1 MKIKDLYTSICIAVS
16 VLLSVT
22 GCQQEHDILS
32 PKDTASLTLY
42 FNSPS
47 LSLTRSDNE
56 ETLHLYYEAVDGKLV
71 PYQAPVSLPATRA
84 IGDGNTADGGG
95 MADLAVFLVDED
107 DNIVAR
113 EKLTGLA
120 DGGPL
125 AGTTSKNIYFL
136 NLQPGKY
143 TVYAY
148 ANIEGNDWFS
158 IPADG
163 ETSFAAYKDA
173 LLKPLT
179 TGVPTISGTIMPLTG
194 KLDITVG
201 EGSNSGI
208 VPMLRPVG
216 KLSVVVHN
224 EKTGDDALSVTTPS
238 MGEIFPKT
246 GYVFKHDEM
255 LPQSVDNPYHAL
267 PEDTEEHTVI
277 PGSFHLVYETFLYE
291 THINTAVHISMKY
304 EGAQYSLEE
313 NVAGSLN
320 TINRGELFLV
330 RLYDPNESIY
340 KFLKLNQIDGNYKLE
355 LVLESELDEQCF
367 WKLESNGNNGRPFQ
381 NDYYDVSL
389 NTNSNTPTWGSEE
402 KLHYNSS
409 NGNTIIKDKGSK
421 ELTYNPATK
430 EFTFSNN
437 GTGFQFFRYAE
448 NSDGEGIIA
457 EQVEIEEII
466 EEETTPIPL
475 TSIYRNQHIQLN
487 IRFQNSTQ

>member
-32 PKDTASLTLY
+32 PKNTASLTLY

-113 EKLTGLA
+113 EKFTGLA

-125 AGTTSKNIYFL
+125 AGTTSKSVYFL

-148 ANIEGNDWFS
+148 ANTEGNDWFS

-224 EKTGDDALSVTTPS
+224 EKTGSEALSVTTPS

-267 PEDTEEHTVI
+267 PEDTEKHTI
-277 PGSFHLVYETFLYE
+277 TPGSFHLVYETFLYE
-291 THINTAVHISMKY
+291 THINTAVHISMKC
-304 EGAQYSLEE
+304 EGANFVLDSDMTT
-313 NVAGSLN
+313 GKLN
-320 TINRGELFLV
+320 GIDAAERFLV
-330 RLYDPNESIY
+330 RLSEPINSVYMYLRLD
-340 KFLKLNQIDGNYKLE
+340 LIDGNYQLE
-355 LVLESELDEQCF
+355 IVPETELDEKCF
-367 WKLESNGNNGRPFQ
+367 WSLKGAGNQQRPFT
-381 NDYYDVSL
+381 NVFYNKSL
-389 NTNSNTPTWGSEE
+389 NTGSNISWGNEQ
-402 KLHYNSS
+402 KLSYSYGESIKIGGS
-409 NGNTIIKDKGSK
+409 NYQ
-421 ELTYNPATK
+421 LTYDETTK
-430 EFTFSNN
+430 KFKFSNN
-437 GTGFQFFRYAE
+437 GTGFQFFNFSENA
-448 NSDGEGIIA
+448 NSDITINEA
-457 EQVEIEEII
+457 VKIEEII

-487 IRFQNSTQ
+487 IRFQSGT

>member
-148 ANIEGNDWFS
+148 ANTEGNDWFS

-179 TGVPTISGTIMPLTG
+179 TGAPTISGTIMPLTG

-224 EKTGDDALSVTTPS
+224 EKTGSEALSVTTPS

-267 PEDTEEHTVI
+267 PEDTEKHTVT

-291 THINTAVHISMKY
+291 THINTAVHISMKC
-304 EGAQYSLEE
+304 EGANYVLDSDMTT
-313 NVAGSLN
+313 GKLN
-320 TINRGELFLV
+320 GINEAERFLV
-330 RLYDPNESIY
+330 RLSEPINSVYMYLRLD
-340 KFLKLNQIDGNYKLE
+340 LIDGNYQLE
-355 LVLESELDEQCF
+355 IVPETELDEKCF
-367 WKLESNGNNGRPFQ
+367 WSLKGAGNQQRPFT
-381 NDYYDVSL
+381 NVFYDKSL
-389 NTNSNTPTWGSEE
+389 RTGSSISWGNEQ
-402 KLHYNSS
+402 KLSYSYGES
-409 NGNTIIKDKGSK
+409 IKIGGASYQ
-421 ELTYNPATK
+421 LTYDETTK
-430 EFTFSNN
+430 KFKFSNN
-437 GTGFQFFRYAE
+437 GTGFQFFNFSENA
-448 NSDGEGIIA
+448 NSDITINEA
-457 EQVEIEEII
+457 VKIEEFK
-466 EEETTPIPL
+466 ENETTAIPL